1 MKKILSILFCIILLA
16 GCSFGKGNKEE
27 KAFVSE
33 KVDANT
39 LVYKNTD
46 SIKILEVDADLSSI
60 NDNLSIIRTSVED
73 EEFNSTLKIED
84 GKIVFEVNNAKEL
97 NFETDTVKYIITAIK
112 NPTTIYF
119 YPGISAEDSMPVE
132 FYVKNA
138 IDKVYLVKFTAKMFD
153 GYSISELKEKN
164 AGDITKYVIQDG
176 SVEVDLPYGSG
187 IDSES
192 KFKELYKK
200 EVVQCGYR
208 GMSTDCEFKG
218 KDSVI
223 AFVQN
228 GEAYEAYANYI
239 ECDAS
244 IATNPEKCVNSEEEY
259 YSINGLTGL
268 NNVTDVN
275 MDIDSNMYRV
285 IYIATEDGKLY
296 YYIRSKSNPEKYSL
310 IRVNTSLS
318 FIEFER
324 NIEAKKINGTKTVF
338 MMSDGNTYYINYN
351 SYFKTISLEKY
362 D

>member
-60 NDNLSIIRTSVED
+60 NDNLSIIKTSVED

-138 IDKVYLVKFTAKMFD
+138 TDKVYLVKFTAKMFD

-164 AGDITKYVIQDG
+164 AGDVTKYVIQDG

-192 KFKELYKK
+192 EFKELYKN

-223 AFVQN
+223 AFVQD
-228 GEAYEAYANYI
+228 GEAYEAYANYM

-244 IATNPEKCVNSEEEY
+244 IATNPEKCVNSEDEY
-259 YSINGLTGL
+259 YSVNGLTGL

-324 NIEAKKINGTKTVF
+324 NIEAKKINDTKTVF

-351 SYFKTISLEKY
+351 SDSKTISLEKY